1 LAFAKRKITFKS
13 IFNSTAMKFNIVILL
28 VSLSLTTLAQQP
40 SNDEQ
45 IAGAV
50 QAAPESQQE
59 GAMVYGYDGNG
70 DLIVLRKG
78 TNELI
83 CLADN
88 PQKKGFNVACYH
100 KDLEP
105 FMARSRALRKE
116 GKSNGEIFDIKEKE
130 AKAGTLKLPKQPT
143 TLHILSGSEG
153 KYNPDTGKV
162 ENANYR
168 YVVYIPYATQ
178 ESSGLPLKP
187 VVNGG
192 PWLMDPGSHRAH
204 IMISTPKN

>member
-1 LAFAKRKITFKS
+1 
-13 IFNSTAMKFNIVILL
+13 MKFYTFILL
-28 VSLSLTTLAQQP
+28 AGICLNSFAQQP
-40 SNDEQ
+40 TAEEK
-45 IAGAV
+45 IAAAV
-50 QAAPESQQE
+50 MAAPESQRD
-59 GAMVYGYDGNG
+59 GAMVYGYDGEGN
-70 DLIVLRKG
+70 LIVLRKG

-88 PQKKGFNVACYH
+88 PQQKGFNVACYH
-100 KDLEP
+100 KDLDP

-116 GKSNGEIFDIKEKE
+116 GKDNGEIFKIKETE
-130 AKAGTLKLPKQPT
+130 AMSGILELPKQPT
-143 TLHILSGSEG
+143 TLHILSGPDG
-153 KYNPDTGKV
+153 KYNTATGKV

-192 PWLMDPGSHRAH
+192 PWLMNPGSHRAH
-204 IMISTPKN
+204 IMISTPKK

>member
-1 LAFAKRKITFKS
+1 
-13 IFNSTAMKFNIVILL
+13 MKFNIILLL
-28 VSLSLTTLAQQP
+28 VSVSLTSNAQQP
-40 SNDEQ
+40 PTDQQ
-45 IAGAV
+45 IAEAV

-59 GAMVYGYDGNG
+59 GAMVYGFDGDG
-70 DLIVLRKG
+70 SLTVLRKG

-88 PQKKGFNVACYH
+88 PQNKGFNVACYH

-105 FMARSRALRKE
+105 FMARSRELRKE
-116 GKSNGEIFDIKEKE
+116 GKNNGEIFKIKEEE

-143 TLHILSGSEG
+143 TLHILSGPDG
-153 KYNPDTGKV
+153 KYNAATGKV

-178 ESSGLPLKP
+178 ESSGLPMKP

-192 PWLMDPGSHRAH
+192 PWLMDPGTHRAH

>member
-1 LAFAKRKITFKS
+1 
-13 IFNSTAMKFNIVILL
+13 MKLNILLLL
-28 VSLSLTTLAQQP
+28 VSVSLASFAQQP
-40 SNDEQ
+40 SNDLQ

-59 GAMVYGYDGNG
+59 GAMVYGFDGDGNI
-70 DLIVLRKG
+70 IVLRKG

-83 CLADN
+83 CLADD

-100 KDLEP
+100 KDLEQ
-105 FMARSRALRKE
+105 FMARSRELRKE
-116 GKSNGEIFDIKEKE
+116 GKNNGEIFKIKEEE
-130 AKAGTLKLPKQPT
+130 AKAGTLQLPKQPT
-143 TLHILSGSEG
+143 TLHILSGPEG
-153 KYNPDTGKV
+153 KYNAATGKV

-178 ESSGLPLKP
+178 ESSGLPMKP

-192 PWLMDPGSHRAH
+192 PWLMDPGTHRAH

>member
-1 LAFAKRKITFKS
+1 LAFGERNITFKS
-13 IFNSTAMKFNIVILL
+13 KFNSIAMKFNVLIFL
-28 VSLSLTTLAQQP
+28 VSISFTTFAQQ
-40 SNDEQ
+40 SSTDEQ
-45 IAGAV
+45 IAAAV
-50 QAAPESQQE
+50 QAAPESQQA

-116 GKSNGEIFDIKEKE
+116 GMSNGDIFEIKEEE
-130 AKAGTLKLPKQPT
+130 AKAGTLMLPKQPT

-153 KYNPDTGKV
+153 KYNAATGKV

-192 PWLMDPGSHRAH
+192 PWLMNPGSHRAH
-204 IMISTPKN
+204 IMISTPKQ

>member
-1 LAFAKRKITFKS
+1 MAFGERNITFKGN
-13 IFNSTAMKFNIVILL
+13 FNFATMKFNILL
-28 VSLSLTTLAQQP
+28 LLTCISLSSLAQQQP
-40 SNDEQ
+40 NDQQ
-45 IAGAV
+45 IAAAV
-50 QAAPESQQE
+50 QAAPESQRA
-59 GAMVYGYDGNG
+59 GAMVYGFDGNG
-70 DLIVLRKG
+70 NLIVLRKG

-105 FMARSRALRKE
+105 FMARSRELRKE

-130 AKAGTLKLPKQPT
+130 AKAGSLELPKQPT
-143 TLHILSGSEG
+143 TLHILSGSNG

-192 PWLMDPGSHRAH
+192 PWLMNPGSHRAH